1 MDTGVS
7 SPFYLFSEQRKH
19 RLSLKTGWPNMYRT
33 GTFSGTHFHLK
44 IAFFLLQNKPPKGFG
59 FSLVIGD
66 DLIYKIISFRKTSIA

>member
-1 MDTGVS
+1 
-7 SPFYLFSEQRKH
+7 
-19 RLSLKTGWPNMYRT
+19 MYRT